1 MYTFFPYRQILIQ
14 RLIDADLRACIMRN
28 QVWDAALAKLDALD
42 LAELVLGLL
51 SGDAVDGEAA
61 LGVVDEAE
69 VLASLLDRDNV
80 HEAGGVGGIGAD
92 LAIDLDEALHNNGLG
107 LAAVEG
113 VLQAVTDED
122 DQRHAVS
129 ELVGTGRGLGGVGT
143 RQFVEKPV
151 RRCRQAVLVLS
162 AEGVRSLRNSCVAD
176 PMRKFDMVRWCWVLT
191 RVLWP
196 SCRL

>member
-1 MYTFFPYRQILIQ
+1 
-14 RLIDADLRACIMRN
+14 MRN

-80 HEAGGVGGIGAD
+80 HEAGGVGGVGAD

-129 ELVGTGRGLGGVGT
+129 ELVGTGRGLGGVGA
-143 RQFVEKPV
+143 RQLVEQPV
-151 RRCRQAVLVLS
+151 RRGRKAVLVLS
-162 AEGVRSLRNSCVAD
+162 ACVLEVCANPGMPDAMQKFVRRRFRLALT
-176 PMRKFDMVRWCWVLT
+176 WVL
-191 RVLWP
+191 
-196 SCRL
+196 